1 MRDWRQA
8 LRERLAPLGL
18 DPHQEADVVEE
29 LAQELEERHAR
40 ALREGHGGEEA
51 EALVSRELAEG
62 FSAEIR
68 DALSARARPSAPAP
82 APDAGLAEA
91 RGGVFSGFREDLRY
105 AVRLLAKSPVFT
117 LAAVASLGL
126 GVGANTTIFSLV
138 NEVLLNPLPVQ
149 EPARVVSVFT
159 TDAKNRERFQGFM
172 ATSHPNFLDYREQ
185 AGQIFSGVAT
195 SVFSPLSLTSGGTPE
210 QIFGELVTGNYFDVL
225 GVRAAV
231 GQTFS
236 FTPQED
242 EQLGAHPVVVLSDG
256 LWKRRF
262 GANPAIV
269 GGPIELNRQR
279 FTVVGVARRGFRG
292 INGIGGPALW
302 LPISAR
308 KQVLTGFVA
317 ENFDDRRALL
327 TNMVARLKPGVE
339 AAQAEAGLRTIAAGL
354 EKAHPKENDSR
365 SATLTP
371 VTGLNPEFR
380 RDVSLAGAVLMGVV
394 ALVLLI
400 ACANVANLLLARAA
414 TRRREIAIRISLGAS
429 RGRLI
434 RQLLTESALLG
445 LLAGAAGLLI
455 AKLSQ
460 DLLWSMRPPLL
471 DADALNLGLS
481 GKVLAFTMLVSLFT
495 GLLFG
500 LVPALQLSRPQL
512 VDHLKDR
519 TSRAGGGGRLF
530 ALRNVLVMAQVALS
544 LVTLVGAG
552 LFLRSLQNAQRTD
565 PGFETAQ
572 LLLLSF
578 DTGAEGYP
586 GEAAVAFQRTV
597 LDRVRAVP
605 AVKGA
610 VIASGGLFDG
620 TLSRT
625 VFPEGVDPNDRRNGR
640 LTPLNQV
647 GPGYF
652 ETVGI
657 PILRGRGLSEEDRA
671 GAPMVAVVNETM
683 ARRVWPDQE
692 AVGKRFRCFGEDWII
707 EVVGVARDAKYF
719 TIGEDAQ
726 PYFYLPLS
734 QHPADAVTL
743 HVRTDGDPASALGTV
758 RGQVQ
763 SLDARMPITNVRT
776 IRQLF
781 DQALWAP
788 RMSASLLGAFGALA
802 LVLAAIGVHG
812 VVSYSVAERTQE
824 FGIRMAMG
832 ARPLDMLR
840 MVMRQTLLTVSIG
853 AGIALLLAYAATRG
867 LGNLLIGVRAGDP
880 VTFGATLAVILAAAV
895 GASAWPAWRAS
906 RIDPLVAL
914 RYD

>member
-1 MRDWRQA
+1 MREWRSA
-8 LRERLAPLGL
+8 VRERLAPLRL
-18 DPHQEADVVEE
+18 DPHQEADVIEE
-29 LAQELEERHAR
+29 LAQELEERHVR
-40 ALREGHGGEEA
+40 AMREGRTDDEA
-51 EALVSRELAEG
+51 DALVSREVASES

-68 DALSARARPSAPAP
+68 AALASPAARS
-82 APDAGLAEA
+82 APDAGLAESGPLF
-91 RGGVFSGFREDLRY
+91 GGLREDLRY
-105 AVRLLAKSPVFT
+105 AARLLVKSPLFT

-138 NEVLLNPLPVQ
+138 NEVLLHPLPVH
-149 EPARVVSVFT
+149 EPSRLVSVFT

-172 ATSHPNFLDYREQ
+172 ATSYPNFRDYREQ
-185 AGQIFSGVAT
+185 ADNVFSGVAAT
-195 SVFSPLSLTSGGTPE
+195 VFAPLSLTSGGTPE
-210 QIFGELVTGNYFDVL
+210 QVFGEMVTGNYFDVL

-236 FTPQED
+236 FTAAED
-242 EQLGAHPVVVLSDG
+242 QQLGAHSVVVLSDG

-262 GANPAIV
+262 GANPSLV
-269 GGPIELNRQR
+269 GSAIELNRQR
-279 FTVVGVARRGFRG
+279 YTVLGVAAPRFRG
-292 INGIGGPALW
+292 VNALGGPALW
-302 LPISAR
+302 LPVSAR

-317 ENFDDRRALL
+317 ENFDERRALL
-327 TNMVARLKPGVE
+327 FNVLARLKPGVTARQAD
-339 AAQAEAGLRTIAAGL
+339 AALGTIAAGL
-354 EKAHPKENDSR
+354 EKAHPQDNDSR

-371 VTGLNPEFR
+371 LTGLNPEFR

-414 TRRREIAIRISLGAS
+414 GRRREIAIRISLGAS

-445 LLAGAAGLLI
+445 LLAGVAGLVI
-455 AKLSQ
+455 ARVSQ
-460 DLLWSMRPPLL
+460 DVLWSLRPPFLQADDL
-471 DADALNLGLS
+471 DLGLS
-481 GKVLAFTMLVSLFT
+481 RTVLAFTMLVSLLT

-519 TSRAGGGGRLF
+519 TNRPSGYGHLF

-565 PGFETAQ
+565 PGFDTTH
-572 LLLLSF
+572 LMLLSF
-578 DTGAEGYP
+578 DTGAEGYS
-586 GEAAVAFQRTV
+586 GESSVAFERSV
-597 LDRVRAVP
+597 LDRVQALP
-605 AVKGA
+605 MVKGA
-610 VIASGGLFDG
+610 VLASTGLFG
-620 TLSRT
+620 GGLSRT

-657 PILRGRGLSEEDRA
+657 PIVRGRALTDADRA
-671 GAPMVAVVNETM
+671 ETPMAAVVNETM
-683 ARRVWPDQE
+683 ARRLWPDQE
-692 AVGKRFRCFGEDWII
+692 AVGKRFRCFGQAWII
-707 EVVGVARDAKYF
+707 EVVGVARDAKYV
-719 TIGEDAQ
+719 TIGEDPQ
-726 PYFYLPLS
+726 PFFYLPLS
-734 QHPADAVTL
+734 QHPAAAVTL
-743 HVRTDGDPASALGTV
+743 HVRTAGDPAAAVGTV
-758 RGQVQ
+758 RAQVQ
-763 SLDARMPITNVRT
+763 SLDARMPITNVLT
-776 IRQLF
+776 IRELF
-781 DQALWAP
+781 DQVLWAP
-788 RMSASLLGAFGALA
+788 RMSASLLGAFAALA
-802 LVLAAIGVHG
+802 LLLAAIGVHG

-832 ARPLDMLR
+832 ARPVDMLK
-840 MVMRQTLLTVSIG
+840 MVMRQTMLTAAIG
-853 AGIALLLAYAATRG
+853 AGIALFVAYAATRG
-867 LGNLLIGVRAGDP
+867 LGNLLIGVPAGDP
-880 VTFGATLAVILAAAV
+880 VTFGGTLAVILGAALA
-895 GASAWPAWRAS
+895 ASAWPAWRAS

>member
-1 MRDWRQA
+1 MPEWRTVI
-8 LRERLAPLGL
+8 RERLPPLRL
-18 DPHQEADVVEE
+18 DPHQEADVIEE
-29 LAQELEERHAR
+29 LAQELEERHMR
-40 ALREGHGGEEA
+40 AMREGRTEDEA
-51 EALVSRELAEG
+51 DALVSREVGSDA

-68 DALSARARPSAPAP
+68 AALASPAART
-82 APDAGLAEA
+82 APDAGLAES
-91 RGGVFSGFREDLRY
+91 GPLFSGLREDLRY
-105 AVRLLAKSPVFT
+105 AARLLVKSPLFT
-117 LAAVASLGL
+117 LAAVVSLGL

-138 NEVLLNPLPVQ
+138 NEVLLHPLPVH
-149 EPARVVSVFT
+149 EPSRLVSVFT

-172 ATSHPNFLDYREQ
+172 ATSYPNFRDYREQ
-185 AGQIFSGVAT
+185 AAHVFSGVAAT
-195 SVFSPLSLTSGGTPE
+195 VFVPLSLTSGGTPE
-210 QIFGELVTGNYFDVL
+210 QVFGEMVTGNYFDVL

-236 FTPQED
+236 FTAAED
-242 EQLGAHPVVVLSDG
+242 QQLGAHPVVVLSGG

-262 GANPAIV
+262 GANPSIV
-269 GGPIELNRQR
+269 GSAIELNRQR
-279 FTVVGVARRGFRG
+279 YTVLGVAGPRFRG
-292 INGIGGPALW
+292 VNALGGPALW
-302 LPISAR
+302 MPISAH

-317 ENFDDRRALL
+317 ENFDQRRALL
-327 TNMVARLKPGVE
+327 MNVVARLKPGVTARQAD
-339 AAQAEAGLRTIAAGL
+339 AALSTIAAGL
-354 EKAHPKENDSR
+354 EKAHPQDNDSR

-371 VTGLNPEFR
+371 LTGLNPEFR

-414 TRRREIAIRISLGAS
+414 SRRREIAIRISLGAS

-445 LLAGAAGLLI
+445 LLAGVAGLVI
-455 AKLSQ
+455 ARVSQ
-460 DLLWSMRPPLL
+460 DVLWSLRPPFLQADDL
-471 DADALNLGLS
+471 DLGLS
-481 GKVLAFTMLVSLFT
+481 RTVLAFTMLVSLFT

-519 TSRAGGGGRLF
+519 TNRPSGYGHLF

-565 PGFETAQ
+565 PGFDTTH
-572 LLLLSF
+572 LMLLSF
-578 DTGAEGYP
+578 DTGAEGYS
-586 GEAAVAFQRTV
+586 GESSVAFERSV
-597 LDRVRAVP
+597 LDRVQALP
-605 AVKGA
+605 MVKGA
-610 VIASGGLFDG
+610 VLASTGLFG
-620 TLSRT
+620 GGLSRT

-657 PILRGRGLSEEDRA
+657 PIVRGRALTDADRA
-671 GAPMVAVVNETM
+671 ETPMAAVVNETM
-683 ARRVWPDQE
+683 ARRLWPDQE
-692 AVGKRFRCFGEDWII
+692 AVGKRFRCFGQDWII
-707 EVVGVARDAKYF
+707 EVVGVARDAKYV
-719 TIGEDAQ
+719 TIGEDPQ
-726 PYFYLPLS
+726 PFFYLPLS
-734 QHPADAVTL
+734 QHPAAAVTL
-743 HVRTDGDPASALGTV
+743 HVRTAGDPAAAVGTV
-758 RGQVQ
+758 RAQVQ
-763 SLDARMPITNVRT
+763 SLDARMPITNVQT
-776 IRQLF
+776 IRELF

-788 RMSASLLGAFGALA
+788 RMSASLLGAFAALA
-802 LVLAAIGVHG
+802 LLLAAIGVHG

-832 ARPLDMLR
+832 ARPVDMLK
-840 MVMRQTLLTVSIG
+840 MVMRQTMLTAAIG
-853 AGIALLLAYAATRG
+853 AGIALFVAYAVTRG
-867 LGNLLIGVRAGDP
+867 LGNLLIGVPAGDP
-880 VTFGATLAVILAAAV
+880 VTFGATLAVILGAALA
-895 GASAWPAWRAS
+895 ASAWPAWRAS

>member
-1 MRDWRQA
+1 MRDWRGA
-8 LRERLAPLGL
+8 VRERLAPLRL

-40 ALREGHGGEEA
+40 AMREGHTEDEA
-51 EALVSRELAEG
+51 DAMVGRELASDSFQE
-62 FSAEIR
+62 EIR
-68 DALSARARPSAPAP
+68 AALKAPAP
-82 APDAGLAEA
+82 RPASDAGLAHA
-91 RGGVFSGFREDLRY
+91 GGVLSGFGEDLRY
-105 AVRLLAKSPVFT
+105 AARLLVKSPVFT

-126 GVGANTTIFSLV
+126 GVGANTTIFSVV
-138 NEVLLNPLPVQ
+138 NELLLDPLPVQ
-149 EPARVVSVFT
+149 EPSRLVSLYT
-159 TDAKNRERFQGFM
+159 TDAKNRARFQGFLS
-172 ATSHPNFLDYREQ
+172 TSYPNFRDYRERT
-185 AGQIFSGVAT
+185 GDVFSGVAA
-195 SVFSPLSLTSGGTPE
+195 SLFVPLSLTSGGEPE

-231 GQTFS
+231 GGTFS
-236 FTPQED
+236 FTAAED
-242 EQLGAHPVVVLSDG
+242 LQLGAHPVVVMSDG

-262 GANPAIV
+262 GASSAVV
-269 GGPIELNRQR
+269 GSQIELNRQR
-279 FTVVGVARRGFRG
+279 FQVLGVAPPGFRG
-292 INGIGGPALW
+292 VNALGGPALW
-302 LPISAR
+302 LPVSAR
-308 KQVLTGFVA
+308 QQVLTGFAA
-317 ENFDDRRALL
+317 ENFDKRRALL
-327 TNMVARLKPGVE
+327 LRLVARLKPQLSADQAG
-339 AAQAEAGLRTIAAGL
+339 AALGPIAAGL
-354 EKAHPKENDSR
+354 EKAYPQENDSR

-371 VTGLNPEFR
+371 VTGFNPEFR

-414 TRRREIAIRISLGAS
+414 GRRREIAIRISLGAS

-455 AKLSQ
+455 ARLSQ
-460 DLLWSMRPPLL
+460 SLLWSLRPPFLN
-471 DADALNLGLS
+471 ADALELGLS
-481 GKVLAFTMLVSLFT
+481 RTVLAFTLLVSVLT

-519 TSRAGGGGRLF
+519 SNPTSGFGHLF

-544 LVTLVGAG
+544 LIALVGAG
-552 LFLRSLQNAQRTD
+552 LFLRSLQNAQSTD
-565 PGFETAQ
+565 PGFETEH

-578 DTGAEGYP
+578 DTGAEGYS
-586 GEAAVAFQRTV
+586 GEAASAFQGTV
-597 LDRVRAVP
+597 LDRVRALP

-610 VIASGGLFDG
+610 VLAQTGLFAGGL
-620 TLSRT
+620 LRT
-625 VFPEGVDPNDRRNGR
+625 VLPEGVDPNDRRNGR

-657 PILRGRGLSEEDRA
+657 PILHGRGFTEADGA
-671 GAPMVAVVNETM
+671 GRPMAAVVNETM
-683 ARRVWPDQE
+683 ARRLWLDQE
-692 AVGKRFRCFGEDWII
+692 AVGKRFRCFGQTWIL
-707 EVVGVARDAKYF
+707 EVVGVARDAKYI
-719 TIGEDAQ
+719 TIGEDPQ
-726 PYFYLPLS
+726 PFFYLPLA
-734 QHPADAVTL
+734 QHPSAAVTL
-743 HVRTDGDPASALGTV
+743 HVRTAGDPAAALGAV
-758 RGQVQ
+758 RAQVQ
-763 SLDARMPITNVRT
+763 SLDARMPITNVLT

-781 DQALWAP
+781 DQVLWAS
-788 RMSASLLGAFGALA
+788 RMSARLLSAFGALA
-802 LVLAAIGVHG
+802 LLLAALGVHG

-832 ARPLDMLR
+832 ARPADMLR
-840 MVMRQTLLTVSIG
+840 MVIRQTLLTASIG
-853 AGIALLLAYAATRG
+853 AGVALLVAYAATRG

-880 VTFGATLAVILAAAV
+880 VTFGATLAVILATALA
-895 GASAWPAWRAS
+895 ASAWPAWRAS

>member
-1 MRDWRQA
+1 MPEWRGA
-8 LRERLAPLGL
+8 VRERLAPLRL

-40 ALREGHGGEEA
+40 AIREGRTVEEA
-51 EALVSRELAEG
+51 DALVTRELG
-62 FSAEIR
+62 SDSFSAEIR
-68 DALSARARPSAPAP
+68 AALDVPAPRP
-82 APDAGLAEA
+82 APDAGLAETSA
-91 RGGVFSGFREDLRY
+91 GVLSGFREDLRY
-105 AVRLLAKSPVFT
+105 AARLLVKSPVFT
-117 LAAVASLGL
+117 VAAVASLGL

-149 EPARVVSVFT
+149 EPSRLVSVYT
-159 TDAKNRERFQGFM
+159 TDAKNRARFQGFM
-172 ATSHPNFLDYREQ
+172 TTSYPNFRDYREQ
-185 AGQIFSGVAT
+185 TGHVFSGVAA
-195 SVFSPLSLTSGGTPE
+195 SLFAPLSLTSGGEPE
-210 QIFGELVTGNYFDVL
+210 QVFGQVVTGNYFDVL
-225 GVRAAV
+225 GVRAAA
-231 GQTFS
+231 GAAFS
-236 FTPQED
+236 FTPAED

-262 GANPAIV
+262 GASHSVV
-269 GGPIELNRQR
+269 GGVIELNRQR
-279 FTVVGVARRGFRG
+279 FTVLGVAPPGFRG
-292 INGIGGPALW
+292 VNALGGPALW
-302 LPISAR
+302 LPVSAR
-308 KQVLTGFVA
+308 KQVLTGFAA
-317 ENFDDRRALL
+317 ENFDNRRALL
-327 TNMVARLKPGVE
+327 LNVVARLKPQV
-339 AAQAEAGLRTIAAGL
+339 AARQAEAALTTVAAGL
-354 EKAHPKENDSR
+354 EKAHPQENDSR
-365 SATLTP
+365 SATLAP
-371 VTGLNPEFR
+371 LTGFNPEFR

-414 TRRREIAIRISLGAS
+414 GRRREIAIRISLGAS

-445 LLAGAAGLLI
+445 LLAGAAGLII
-455 AKLSQ
+455 AKVSQ
-460 DLLWSMRPPLL
+460 DLLWSLRPPFLN
-471 DADALNLGLS
+471 ADALDLGLS
-481 GKVLAFTMLVSLFT
+481 RKVLAFTLLVSLLT

-519 TSRAGGGGRLF
+519 TNRASGFGRLF

-565 PGFETAQ
+565 PGFETTQ

-578 DTGAEGYP
+578 DAGAEGYS
-586 GEAAVAFQRTV
+586 GESAAAFQRTV
-597 LDRVRAVP
+597 LDRVRVLP
-605 AVKGA
+605 AVKSA
-610 VIASGGLFDG
+610 VLASSGLFDG
-620 TLSRT
+620 GFSRT
-625 VFPEGVDPNDRRNGR
+625 VFPEGVDQSDRRNGR

-652 ETVGI
+652 ETLGI
-657 PILRGRGLSEEDRA
+657 PIVRGRGLAEVDRA

-683 ARRVWPDQE
+683 ARRLWPDQQP
-692 AVGKRFRCFGEDWII
+692 VGKRFRCFGEDWII

-719 TIGEDAQ
+719 TIGEDPQ
-726 PYFYLPLS
+726 PFFYLPLS
-734 QHPADAVTL
+734 QHASAAVTL
-743 HVRTDGDPASALGTV
+743 HVRTAGDPAAAVGTV

-763 SLDARMPITNVRT
+763 SLDARMPITNVQT

-802 LVLAAIGVHG
+802 LVLAAVGVHG

-832 ARPLDMLR
+832 ARPVDMLR
-840 MVMRQTLLTVSIG
+840 MVMRQTLLTASIG
-853 AGIALLLAYAATRG
+853 AGIALVVAYAATRG
-867 LGNLLIGVRAGDP
+867 LGNLLIGVPAGDP
-880 VTFGATLAVILAAAV
+880 VTFGATLGMILAAALA
-895 GASAWPAWRAS
+895 ASAWPAWRAS

>member
-1 MRDWRQA
+1 MREWRSA
-8 LRERLAPLGL
+8 VRERLAPLRL
-18 DPHQEADVVEE
+18 DPHQETDVIEE

-40 ALREGHGGEEA
+40 AMREGRTDDEA
-51 EALVSRELAEG
+51 DALVSREVASES

-68 DALSARARPSAPAP
+68 AALALPAART
-82 APDAGLAEA
+82 APDAGLAEY
-91 RGGVFSGFREDLRY
+91 GPLFSGLREDLRY
-105 AVRLLAKSPVFT
+105 AARLLVKSPLFT

-138 NEVLLNPLPVQ
+138 NEVLLHPLPVH
-149 EPARVVSVFT
+149 EPSRLVSVFT

-172 ATSHPNFLDYREQ
+172 ATSYPNFRDYREQ
-185 AGQIFSGVAT
+185 AANVFSGAAAT
-195 SVFSPLSLTSGGTPE
+195 VFVPLSLTSGGTPE
-210 QIFGELVTGNYFDVL
+210 QVFGELVTGNYFDVL

-236 FTPQED
+236 FTAAED
-242 EQLGAHPVVVLSDG
+242 QQLGAHSVVVLSDG

-262 GANPAIV
+262 GANPSIV
-269 GGPIELNRQR
+269 GSAIELNRQR
-279 FTVVGVARRGFRG
+279 YTVLGVAAPRFRG
-292 INGIGGPALW
+292 VNALGGPALW
-302 LPISAR
+302 LPVSAR
-308 KQVLTGFVA
+308 NQVLTGFVA
-317 ENFDDRRALL
+317 ENFDQRRALL
-327 TNMVARLKPGVE
+327 FNVLARLKPGVTARQAD
-339 AAQAEAGLRTIAAGL
+339 AALSTIAAGL
-354 EKAHPKENDSR
+354 EKAHPQDNDSR

-371 VTGLNPEFR
+371 LTGLNPEFR

-414 TRRREIAIRISLGAS
+414 GRRREIAIRISLGAS

-445 LLAGAAGLLI
+445 LLAGVAGLVI
-455 AKLSQ
+455 ARVSQ
-460 DLLWSMRPPLL
+460 DVLWSLRPPFLQADDL
-471 DADALNLGLS
+471 DLGLS
-481 GKVLAFTMLVSLFT
+481 RTVLAFTMLVSLFT

-519 TSRAGGGGRLF
+519 TNRPSGYGHLF

-565 PGFETAQ
+565 PGFETTH
-572 LLLLSF
+572 LMLLSF
-578 DTGAEGYP
+578 DTGAEGYS
-586 GEAAVAFQRTV
+586 GESSVAFERSV
-597 LDRVRAVP
+597 LDRVQALP
-605 AVKGA
+605 MVKGA
-610 VIASGGLFDG
+610 VLASTGLFNG
-620 TLSRT
+620 GLSRT

-657 PILRGRGLSEEDRA
+657 PIVRGRALTDADRA
-671 GAPMVAVVNETM
+671 ETPMAAVVNETM
-683 ARRVWPDQE
+683 ARRLWPDQE
-692 AVGKRFRCFGEDWII
+692 AVGKRFRCFGQAWII
-707 EVVGVARDAKYF
+707 EVVGVARDAKYV
-719 TIGEDAQ
+719 TIGEDPQ
-726 PYFYLPLS
+726 PFFYLPLS
-734 QHPADAVTL
+734 QHPAAAVTL
-743 HVRTDGDPASALGTV
+743 HVRTAGDPAAAVGTV
-758 RGQVQ
+758 RAQVQ
-763 SLDARMPITNVRT
+763 SLDARMPITNVQT
-776 IRQLF
+776 IRELF

-788 RMSASLLGAFGALA
+788 RMSASLLGAFAALA
-802 LVLAAIGVHG
+802 LLLAAIGVHG

-832 ARPLDMLR
+832 ARPVDMLK
-840 MVMRQTLLTVSIG
+840 MVMRQTMLTAAIG
-853 AGIALLLAYAATRG
+853 AGIALFVAYAVTRG
-867 LGNLLIGVRAGDP
+867 LGNLLIGVPAGDP
-880 VTFGATLAVILAAAV
+880 VTFAGTLAVILAAALA
-895 GASAWPAWRAS
+895 ASAWPAWRAS

>member
-1 MRDWRQA
+1 MRDWRTA
-8 LRERLAPLGL
+8 VRERLAPRGL
-18 DPHQEADVVEE
+18 HPHQEADVVEE

-40 ALREGHGGEEA
+40 AMREGHTAEEA
-51 EALVSRELAEG
+51 DGLVSRELG
-62 FSAEIR
+62 SDSFSAEIR
-68 DALSARARPSAPAP
+68 AALDTPAP
-82 APDAGLAEA
+82 RPDPDAGLTHDSS
-91 RGGVFSGFREDLRY
+91 GLFSGFREDLRY
-105 AVRLLAKSPVFT
+105 AARLLVKSPVFT
-117 LAAVASLGL
+117 VAAVASLGL

-138 NEVLLNPLPVQ
+138 NEVLLSPLPIH
-149 EPARVVSVFT
+149 EPSCVVSIFT

-172 ATSHPNFLDYREQ
+172 ATSYPNFRDYREQ
-185 AGQIFSGVAT
+185 TGQVFSGGAASLFV
-195 SVFSPLSLTSGGTPE
+195 PLSLTSGGTPE
-210 QIFGELVTGNYFDVL
+210 QVFGEVVTGNYFDVL
-225 GVRAAV
+225 GVRAAI
-231 GQTFS
+231 GRTFS
-236 FTPQED
+236 FTAAED
-242 EQLGAHPVVVLSDG
+242 EQLGAHPVVVMSDG

-262 GANPAIV
+262 GASPSIV
-269 GGPIELNRQR
+269 GSVIELNRQR
-279 FTVVGVARRGFRG
+279 YTVLGVAYPRFRG
-292 INGIGGPALW
+292 VNALGGPALW
-302 LPISAR
+302 LPVSSR
-308 KQVLTGFVA
+308 NQVLTGFAA
-317 ENFDDRRALL
+317 ENFDNRRALL
-327 TNMVARLKPGVE
+327 MNVVARLKPGVTARQAD
-339 AAQAEAGLRTIAAGL
+339 AALSTVAAGL
-354 EKAHPKENDSR
+354 EKAHPQDNDSR

-380 RDVSLAGAVLMGVV
+380 RDVSMAGAVLMGVV
-394 ALVLLI
+394 VLVLLI

-414 TRRREIAIRISLGAS
+414 GRRREIAIRISLGAS

-460 DLLWSMRPPLL
+460 DLLWSMRPPFLNAGDL
-471 DADALNLGLS
+471 DLGLS
-481 GKVLAFTMLVSLFT
+481 REILAFTMLVSLFT

-519 TSRAGGGGRLF
+519 TNRASGYGRLF

-565 PGFETAQ
+565 PGFDTAH

-578 DTGAEGYP
+578 DTGAEGYT
-586 GEAAVAFQRTV
+586 GESAAAFQRTV
-597 LDRVRAVP
+597 LDRVGALPGVS
-605 AVKGA
+605 GA
-610 VIASGGLFDG
+610 VLASSGLFNG
-620 TLSRT
+620 GFSRT
-625 VFPEGVDPNDRRNGR
+625 VFPEGVDLSDRRNGR

-647 GPGYF
+647 GPRYF

-657 PILRGRGLSEEDRA
+657 PIVRGRALSETDRA

-683 ARRVWPDQE
+683 ARRLWPDQE
-692 AVGKRFRCFGEDWII
+692 AIGKRFRCFGEAWII

-719 TIGEDAQ
+719 TIGEDPQ
-726 PYFYLPLS
+726 PFFYLPLP
-734 QHPADAVTL
+734 QHPSAAVTL
-743 HVRTDGDPASALGTV
+743 HVRTAGDPAAAVGTV

-763 SLDARMPITNVRT
+763 SLDARMPITNVQT
-776 IRQLF
+776 IRELF

-832 ARPLDMLR
+832 ARPVDMLR
-840 MVMRQTLLTVSIG
+840 MVMRQTLLTAAIG
-853 AGIALLLAYAATRG
+853 AGIALFVAYAATRG
-867 LGNLLIGVRAGDP
+867 LGNLLIGVPAGDP
-880 VTFGATLAVILAAAV
+880 VTFGGTLAVILAAAMA
-895 GASAWPAWRAS
+895 ASAWPAWRAS